1 MDKMGYEI
9 IMEGLYTL
17 RTEIKRDIALAY
29 YDGEKDIY
37 RNLIERMREIDD
49 TIEDVRKKLN
59 KLLFNGD

>member
-1 MDKMGYEI
+1 
-9 IMEGLYTL
+9 MEGLYTL